1 MVEIVYQDRRIVVA
15 VKPSGVLSTDEPGGA
30 PELLRAQ
37 LGTECIRTVHR
48 LDAQVAGLMV
58 FARSARAASILSEQV
73 RERRFGKEYLAVVHG
88 EPPEERGVLR
98 DLLGRD
104 GARRMTYVAREPGRD
119 VREAELAY
127 ETVDRRG
134 GLSLVR
140 IRLHTGRMHQ
150 IRVQFASRG
159 LPLLGDGKYG
169 REKDNRAYGEKGQAL
184 CSWRLR
190 FVFDTPAGALEYLN
204 GKSFRTKT
212 PEFVEKYFPAFA
224 ERMKT

>member
-1 MVEIVYQDRRIVVA
+1 M
-15 VKPSGVLSTDEPGGA
+15 
-30 PELLRAQ
+30 
-37 LGTECIRTVHR
+37 
-48 LDAQVAGLMV
+48 
-58 FARSARAASILSEQV
+58 

-104 GARRMTYVAREPGRD
+104 GARRMTYVAREPWCD

-140 IRLHTGRMHQ
+140 IRLHTGRTHQ

-169 REKDNRAYGEKGQAL
+169 LPGDPGPIAL
-184 CSWRLR
+184 WSWRLR
-190 FVFDTPAGALEYLN
+190 FTHPETGREMTFTHQPPPVAPWSGFQLPLAG
-204 GKSFRTKT
+204 R
-212 PEFVEKYFPAFA
+212 
-224 ERMKT
+224 

>member
-1 MVEIVYQDRRIVVA
+1 MEIVYQDRRIVVA

-88 EPPEERGVLR
+88 EPLEERGVLR

-104 GARRMTYVAREPGRD
+104 GARRMTYVAREPGCD
-119 VREAELAY
+119 VRE
-127 ETVDRRG
+127 VDRCG

-140 IRLHTGRMHQ
+140 IRLHTGRTHQ

-169 REKDNRAYGEKGQAL
+169 LPEDPGPIAL
-184 CSWRLR
+184 WSWRLR
-190 FVFDTPAGALEYLN
+190 FTHPETGREMTFTHQPPPVAPWSGFQLPLAG
-204 GKSFRTKT
+204 R
-212 PEFVEKYFPAFA
+212 
-224 ERMKT
+224 

>member
-1 MVEIVYQDRRIVVA
+1 MEIVYQDRRIVVA

-104 GARRMTYVAREPGRD
+104 GARRMTYVAREPWRD

-140 IRLHTGRMHQ
+140 IRLHTGRTHQ
-150 IRVQFASRG
+150 IRCQFASHG
-159 LPLLGDGKYG
+159 WPLVGERKY
-169 REKDNRAYGEKGQAL
+169 DVNDDDCPIAL
-184 CSWRLR
+184 WSHHLR
-190 FVFDTPAGALEYLN
+190 FAHPVTGEQMD
-204 GKSFRTKT
+204 
-212 PEFVEKYFPAFA
+212 FA
-224 ERMKT
+224 VQPPVTYPWTLFAAAQEN

>member
-1 MVEIVYQDRRIVVA
+1 MEIVYQDRRIVVA

-98 DLLGRD
+98 GRD

-127 ETVDRRG
+127 GTVDRRG

-140 IRLHTGRMHQ
+140 IRLHTGRTHQ

-169 REKDNRAYGEKGQAL
+169 LPGDPGPIAL
-184 CSWRLR
+184 WSWRLR
-190 FVFDTPAGALEYLN
+190 FTHPETGREMTFTHQPPPVAPWSGFQLPLAG
-204 GKSFRTKT
+204 R
-212 PEFVEKYFPAFA
+212 
-224 ERMKT
+224 

>member
-1 MVEIVYQDRRIVVA
+1 MEIVYQDRRIVVA

-140 IRLHTGRMHQ
+140 IRLHTGRTHQ

-159 LPLLGDGKYG
+159 LPGPI
-169 REKDNRAYGEKGQAL
+169 AL
-184 CSWRLR
+184 WSWRLR
-190 FVFDTPAGALEYLN
+190 FTHPETGREMTFTHQPPPVAPWSGFHLPLAG
-204 GKSFRTKT
+204 R
-212 PEFVEKYFPAFA
+212 
-224 ERMKT
+224 

>member
-1 MVEIVYQDRRIVVA
+1 MEIVYQDRRIVVA

-140 IRLHTGRMHQ
+140 IRLHTGRTHQ

-169 REKDNRAYGEKGQAL
+169 LPGDPGPIAL
-184 CSWRLR
+184 WSWRLR
-190 FVFDTPAGALEYLN
+190 FTHPETEREMTFTHQPPPVAPWSGFQLPLAG
-204 GKSFRTKT
+204 R
-212 PEFVEKYFPAFA
+212 
-224 ERMKT
+224 

>member
-1 MVEIVYQDRRIVVA
+1 MEIVYQDRRIVVA

-98 DLLGRD
+98 DLRGRD
-104 GARRMTYVAREPGRD
+104 GARRMTYVAREPGCD

-140 IRLHTGRMHQ
+140 IRLHTGRTHQ

-169 REKDNRAYGEKGQAL
+169 LPGDPGPIAL
-184 CSWRLR
+184 WSWRLR
-190 FVFDTPAGALEYLN
+190 FTHPETGREMTFTHQPPPVAPWSGFQLPLAG
-204 GKSFRTKT
+204 R
-212 PEFVEKYFPAFA
+212 
-224 ERMKT
+224 

>member
-1 MVEIVYQDRRIVVA
+1 MRWRLCIRTGGSSWP

-104 GARRMTYVAREPGRD
+104 GARRMTYVA
-119 VREAELAY
+119 
-127 ETVDRRG
+127 
-134 GLSLVR
+134 
-140 IRLHTGRMHQ
+140 
-150 IRVQFASRG
+150 
-159 LPLLGDGKYG
+159 
-169 REKDNRAYGEKGQAL
+169 
-184 CSWRLR
+184 
-190 FVFDTPAGALEYLN
+190 AGARGVTCGRRSLPTRRST
-204 GKSFRTKT
+204 G
-212 PEFVEKYFPAFA
+212 AA
-224 ERMKT
+224 G

>member
-1 MVEIVYQDRRIVVA
+1 MEIVYQDRRIVVA

-88 EPPEERGVLR
+88 EPPEERGVLH

-140 IRLHTGRMHQ
+140 IRLHTGRTHQ

-169 REKDNRAYGEKGQAL
+169 LPGDPGPIAL
-184 CSWRLR
+184 WSWRLR
-190 FVFDTPAGALEYLN
+190 FTHPETGREMTFTHQPPPVAPWSGFQLPLAG
-204 GKSFRTKT
+204 R
-212 PEFVEKYFPAFA
+212 
-224 ERMKT
+224 